1 LLVECIPYKHDTKV
15 LVLGKG
21 GNPGMGEF
29 GKITETGERME
40 GLPEKGEYREIL
52 LPATVDNSWRADRY
66 NLITNDEAV
75 TRPRRS

>member
-1 LLVECIPYKHDTKV
+1 
-15 LVLGKG
+15 
-21 GNPGMGEF
+21 MGEF

-40 GLPEKGEYREIL
+40 GLPEKGEFREIL

-66 NLITNDEAV
+66 YLITNDEAV